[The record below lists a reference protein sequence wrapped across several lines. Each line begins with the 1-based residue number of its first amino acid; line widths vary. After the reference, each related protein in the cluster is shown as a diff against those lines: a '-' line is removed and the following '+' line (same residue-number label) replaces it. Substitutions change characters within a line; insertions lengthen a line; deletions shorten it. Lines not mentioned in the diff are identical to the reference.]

1 MEQIR
6 EGVWSRVPN
15 EEAEV
20 VRDPDIFDGLIETLA
35 RVPDFQSQRWFN
47 RPIRTYYVLML
58 LHRLDFGIHAWV
70 IWIKHVFTE
79 VLVLNESADRYARCR
94 TGGLACMAAW
104 RCRRDLGEVRVVH
117 GVHTIM
123 PVFSTE

>member
-35 RVPDFQSQRWFN
+35 RIPDFQAQRWFN

-58 LHRLDFGIHAWV
+58 LSCLSWNWRERSSVKITERTHAKRAEALHCGREGWHP
-70 IWIKHVFTE
+70 KTAFAGY
-79 VLVLNESADRYARCR
+79 SAGFRS
-94 TGGLACMAAW
+94 
-104 RCRRDLGEVRVVH
+104 V
-117 GVHTIM
+117 
-123 PVFSTE
+123 